1 MNKIVWVVLLEWA
14 SSVELMG
21 AFSNETEAQEYIE
34 ELYDLLD
41 YPKSAFSL
49 QSTRYKE

>member
-1 MNKIVWVVLLEWA
+1 MIKVIWVVLLEWA
-14 SSVELMG
+14 SSVDCMG
-21 AFSNETEAQEYIE
+21 AFSNETEAQEHLNT
-34 ELYDLLD
+34 LYDSLD